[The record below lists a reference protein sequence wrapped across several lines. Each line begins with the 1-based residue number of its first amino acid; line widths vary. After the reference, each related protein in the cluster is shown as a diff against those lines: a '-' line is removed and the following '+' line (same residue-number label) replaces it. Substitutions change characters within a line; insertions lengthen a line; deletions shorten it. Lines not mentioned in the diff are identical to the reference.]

1 MPNFYISDIQIQNGL
16 LANDERVIQYVF
28 YEHFDA
34 MLRYNALKAA
44 GKKDAHFQD
53 LVQDLYLYLSK
64 NDWEKL
70 RKYNPELPFA
80 NWFSV
85 VSYRFFKD
93 STASMIDS
101 SDVVPID
108 NVDDRTVWLQGN
120 RVVSTIVMDI
130 KNAIKKT
137 KPPRDR
143 QILEAL
149 VLNEEEPAEV
159 AIKFN
164 VTVDNLYNIKRR
176 ALAKLIKNHLQ
187 DYVTK

>member
-1 MPNFYISDIQIQNGL
+1 MKAITDIEILSQL
-16 LANDERVIQYVF
+16 LANDEQMIQYVF
-28 YEHFDA
+28 YEHFES

-44 GKKDAHFQD
+44 GNKEVEFSD
-53 LVQDLYLYLSK
+53 LVQELYLYVSK

-70 RKYNPELPFA
+70 RKYDPSLPFA

-93 STASMIDS
+93 YTFSMIDS
-101 SDVVPID
+101 SRNIPIED
-108 NVDDRTVWLQGN
+108 VDDRNAFLQGN
-120 RVVSTIVMDI
+120 HVFSTIVMDI
-130 KNAIKKT
+130 KSAIRKT

-149 VLNEEEPAEV
+149 VLDEEEPVEV
-159 AIKFN
+159 AEKFN

-187 DYVTK
+187 DYI